1 MADDYDSVG
10 GGASGAASGAMS
22 GAMAGAGLAK
32 MGAVAGPVGMIVGG
46 LLGGLFGSKKTKVPK
61 PPTYGQ
67 LMNRNLDAQAGIQ
80 SKLLAL
86 ESANRPLYQG
96 LQERTLQ
103 SQLYGGDGNQGYINM
118 LNQSNEA
125 LQGVQ
130 SRAGTGYMNTL
141 GGLTGQ
147 ARNMLQSDQSRA
159 MHQSL
164 MYQAQTDLGYGSSLN
179 ADEQRQA
186 YQSANAGMA
195 MRGLGGRQG
204 VAAGV
209 LSNYGMGQN
218 RQNQRRQFA
227 GGMLSQDSA
236 LQSAALQMGSGAM
249 GMYNAGGAFM
259 GQANQM
265 LGQYAPQIFTPES
278 QMGTQAQGMQY
289 QHGTSM
295 ARAQMQQQQQ
305 LLSTMGQFG
314 SFAAS
319 NPDLFKVG
327 TPPIIANANQYP
339 NPIGPTMSGGFDAG
353 GQGPAFSSPYSPAP
367 SIYGGFGG

>member
-1 MADDYDSVG
+1 MADYDTVG
-10 GGASGAASGAMS
+10 GGATGAASGAMS
-22 GAMAGAGLAK
+22 GAMAGAAL
-32 MGAVAGPVGMIVGG
+32 GPVGAVVGAVF
-46 LLGGLFGSKKTKVPK
+46 GGLFGSKKTKVPR

-67 LMNRNLDAQAGIQ
+67 LMNNNLDAQRDIQ

-103 SQLYGGDGNQGYINM
+103 SQLYGGDGNLGYINM

-130 SRAGTGYMNTL
+130 TRAGTGYMNTL

-227 GGMLSQDSA
+227 SGMLSQDSA
-236 LQSAALQMGSGAM
+236 LQSAALQMGSSAM
-249 GMYNAGGAFM
+249 NMYNSGGAFM
-259 GQANQM
+259 GQANTM
-265 LGQYAPQIFTPES
+265 LGQYAPQIFQPES

-289 QHGTSM
+289 QQQMGI
-295 ARAQMQQQQQ
+295 ARAKLQQQAQ
-305 LLSTMGQFG
+305 LMQTLGSFG
-314 SFAAS
+314 SFAAGGGLNFGSASAGMSIPNMGS
-319 NPDLFKVG
+319 NVA
-327 TPPIIANANQYP
+327 TN
-339 NPIGPTMSGGFDAG
+339 
-353 GQGPAFSSPYSPAP
+353 
-367 SIYGGFGG
+367 YGGAAGSTTTLGGLGGGGASMNYGSNYSNIGSMA

>member
-1 MADDYDSVG
+1 
-10 GGASGAASGAMS
+10 MS
-22 GAMAGAGLAK
+22 GAMAGASLAK

-46 LLGGLFGSKKTKVPK
+46 LVGALFGSKKTKVPK

-67 LMNRNLDAQAGIQ
+67 LMNNNLDAQSGIQ

-86 ESANRPLYQG
+86 EAANRPLYQG

-159 MHQSL
+159 MHESL
-164 MYQAQTDLGYGSSLN
+164 MYQAQNDLYLGTSLN

-236 LQSAALQMGSGAM
+236 LQSAALQMGAGAM

-289 QHGTSM
+289 NQQMGI
-295 ARAQMQQQQQ
+295 ARAKQQQQAQ
-305 LLSTMGQFG
+305 LMQTMGSFGAMGAQGGFNFG
-314 SFAAS
+314 SSAPAYSIGAAT
-319 NPDLFKVG
+319 NVG
-327 TPPIIANANQYP
+327 GSTL
-339 NPIGPTMSGGFDAG
+339 GAG
-353 GQGPAFSSPYSPAP
+353 T
-367 SIYGGFGG
+367 IYGSPVNATGVSFR